1 MKKKLQSATTLP
13 LSPTD
18 ERRMRMIKYSITM
31 GIRMVCI
38 IAMLFV
44 SGWWLVVC
52 AAGAIFLPYFA
63 MIAANVRMAPKT
75 NAVERPS
82 TIMLYHEKSS

>member
-18 ERRMRMIKYSITM
+18 ERRIRMVKYSITM

-63 MIAANVRMAPKT
+63 MIVANVQMAPKKQEI
-75 NAVERPS
+75 ERPS
-82 TIMLYHEKSS
+82 TIVIYQEKSS

>member
-18 ERRMRMIKYSITM
+18 ERRIRMIKYSITM

-44 SGWWLVVC
+44 SGWWLIVF

-63 MIAANVRMAPKT
+63 MIAANVRMAPK
-75 NAVERPS
+75 NNEVERPS
-82 TIMLYHEKSS
+82 TIVMYQEKSF

>member
-18 ERRMRMIKYSITM
+18 D
-31 GIRMVCI
+31 
-38 IAMLFV
+38 